1 MTALDCKPAK
11 ASLCWPRAGRRR
23 LYGGAVLPAVSPLSG
38 AGIYRRAAT
47 CCPPL
52 QRGPLCQRSKRVIKL
67 RIIVLYLLAREMLLK
82 TCSEQYGG
90 FETVQQI
97 FSFPFKVY
105 RPTTRALMMPSNF
118 VWRKPTRQRRAAQ
131 RPKFETAQFGKKS
144 SLYKQPLRFSYQLQL
159 NLWIQYRKNWYVIS
173 CQNSYLFQIY
183 LKNFIG
189 HNFKPCWCWSSAKLQ
204 VNLPCSQV
212 IPVCG
217 FWLDLWFTVSFWG
230 EIPVSYFSSKYFKQ
244 ELSYWEIY
252 RDRRYLL
259 SFFYH
264 LSTGRSSSLV
274 IELCVYINMKTSKN

>member
-23 LYGGAVLPAVSPLSG
+23 LYGRAVLPAVGPLSG
-38 AGIYRRAAT
+38 AGIDRRAAT

-105 RPTTRALMMPSNF
+105 RRTTMALMMPSNF
-118 VWRKPTRQRRAAQ
+118 VWRKPTWQGRVVQ
-131 RPKFETAQFGKKS
+131 RPKIWNSTIWEEI
-144 SLYKQPLRFSYQLQL
+144 QPVQAGSLRFSYQLKL
-159 NLWIQYRKNWYVIS
+159 NLWIQCRKNWYVIS

-189 HNFKPCWCWSSAKLQ
+189 HNFKPCWCWSSAKIQ
-204 VNLPCSQV
+204 VSLPCSQV

-217 FWLDLWFTVSFWG
+217 FWLDLWFTFSFG
-230 EIPVSYFSSKYFKQ
+230 EKIPVLYFSSK
-244 ELSYWEIY
+244 
-252 RDRRYLL
+252 
-259 SFFYH
+259 
-264 LSTGRSSSLV
+264 
-274 IELCVYINMKTSKN
+274 